1 MTQMGDEGVV
11 EGAVRATRQ
20 TEAGMVQIR
29 RALISVWDKSG
40 IIELAATLH
49 QLGAEILS
57 TGGTAQ
63 ALREAAIPVTAVES
77 VTGYPAIL
85 DGRVKTLHPAIFA
98 AILGRDDAAH
108 REQLDELGLTP
119 LDLVVVNLYPFE
131 SRAFGPP
138 ITEAVEWIDIGGVA
152 LLRAAA
158 KNWERVTV
166 ICDPS
171 QYGPVADEM
180 RQSGGV
186 SEETRRALA
195 AATFSRTA
203 AYDAVIARAFVSPDQ
218 PFAERLT
225 LSFQKIADVRYGEN
239 PHQRAAFY
247 GDPRQTAGTVARAT
261 LLQGKELSFN
271 NIVDLDAAWGL
282 VWEFDR
288 PAAAIIKHATPCGAA
303 TGTTPAEAY
312 ATARACDPVSAFGGI
327 VALNCDVDERTAA
340 EIAEIFTEALI
351 APGFT
356 AGARALLA
364 RKANLRVLAAEA
376 PAFPTSVEIR
386 TVSGGALVQERD
398 GVDLDESRLRVV
410 TPRTPTSEEMA
421 DLRFAWKVCKWVKSN
436 AIVLARGG
444 ATVGIGSGQPN
455 RIGAVEIAVKGA
467 GERARGAA
475 LASDGFFPFRDGIDA
490 AARAGVRGI
499 IQPGG
504 SVRDGEVIAAATE
517 HGMAMVLTGVRH
529 FRH

>member
-11 EGAVRATRQ
+11 EGVVRATRQ
-20 TEAGMVQIR
+20 TEAGVVQIR

-131 SRAFGPP
+131 SRAFVAP
-138 ITEAVEWIDIGGVA
+138 IKEAVELIDIGGVA

-180 RQSGGV
+180 RQSGGD
-186 SEETRRALA
+186 SEETRRGLA
-195 AATFSRTA
+195 AATIRRNA
-203 AYDAVIARAFVSPDQ
+203 AYDPAMAGAFVSPDQ

-225 LSFQKIADVRYGEN
+225 LSFQKIADVRDGGN
-239 PHQRAAFY
+239 PHQRGPFV
-247 GDPRQTAGTVARAT
+247 GDPLR
-261 LLQGKELSFN
+261 
-271 NIVDLDAAWGL
+271 
-282 VWEFDR
+282 
-288 PAAAIIKHATPCGAA
+288 
-303 TGTTPAEAY
+303 
-312 ATARACDPVSAFGGI
+312 
-327 VALNCDVDERTAA
+327 
-340 EIAEIFTEALI
+340 
-351 APGFT
+351 
-356 AGARALLA
+356 LA
-364 RKANLRVLAAEA
+364 
-376 PAFPTSVEIR
+376 
-386 TVSGGALVQERD
+386 
-398 GVDLDESRLRVV
+398 
-410 TPRTPTSEEMA
+410 
-421 DLRFAWKVCKWVKSN
+421 
-436 AIVLARGG
+436 
-444 ATVGIGSGQPN
+444 
-455 RIGAVEIAVKGA
+455 
-467 GERARGAA
+467 
-475 LASDGFFPFRDGIDA
+475 
-490 AARAGVRGI
+490 
-499 IQPGG
+499 
-504 SVRDGEVIAAATE
+504 
-517 HGMAMVLTGVRH
+517 
-529 FRH
+529 